1 MAEHE
6 EIEDFLEHFGVKGMR
21 WGVRKPRSSNA
32 DIIQARKNQAR
43 RKRAGNKE
51 ARAGNATE
59 AQKLK
64 DEYNTHPDKAV
75 AELHTTGEKVGS
87 VATYAALHPFQTLA
101 AAAVA
106 RSVYLH
112 RGEIAGTAVIAGK
125 IGSYLVKQAFASKD
139 SEVSSQMA
147 LGRQVVQ
154 GFVVHG

>member
-1 MAEHE
+1 MPQDVD
-6 EIEDFLEHFGVKGMR
+6 DFLEHFGVKGMR

-43 RKRAGNKE
+43 RKRVSNKE
-51 ARAGNATE
+51 ARAGNTSE

-75 AELHTTGEKVGS
+75 AELHTTGEKASS
-87 VATYAALHPFQTLA
+87 VVKYAAHHPFQTLA
-101 AAAVA
+101 VA
-106 RSVYLH
+106 TVTRSVYLH

-125 IGSYLVKQAFASKD
+125 IGSYLVKQAFTSKD
-139 SEVSSQMA
+139 SEVSSHMA

-154 GFVVHG
+154 GFVIHG